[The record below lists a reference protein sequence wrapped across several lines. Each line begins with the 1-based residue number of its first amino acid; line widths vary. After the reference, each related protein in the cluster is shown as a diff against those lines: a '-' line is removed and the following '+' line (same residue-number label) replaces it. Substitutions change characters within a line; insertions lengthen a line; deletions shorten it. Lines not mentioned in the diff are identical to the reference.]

1 MVRAAEMGS
10 VKAVMATSA
19 MKMASSVEVPPATV
33 APTVAAASVTT
44 TSMPT
49 TASVAAAS
57 MTTAATAERGAR

>member
-44 TSMPT
+44 TT
-49 TASVAAAS
+49 VAAATAS
-57 MTTAATAERGAR
+57 MATAATAERGAR